1 MLTIFCFFLV
11 LFIRIFIGCRNEK
24 LPYDKVLKHFA
35 KHNIR
40 NQQRLIYVAPQI
52 FLEPHSSIA
61 YFPLSI
67 NAETFEKVLQISLQ
81 RKRRERHPDIEKAV
95 KSEMYSKEEP
105 NADYKVVIDCGIEI
119 VKVESFDN
127 RE

>member
-11 LFIRIFIGCRNEK
+11 LFIRIFIGCQKEK
-24 LPYDKVLKHFA
+24 VPYNKILKLFA

-52 FLEPHSSIA
+52 FLEPQPSIA

-67 NAETFEKVLQISLQ
+67 HAETLEKVLQLSLK
-81 RKRRERHPDIEKAV
+81 RKRRERHPDLEKAV
-95 KSEMYSKEEP
+95 KSEIISKETP
-105 NADYKVVIDCGIEI
+105 NAEYKVVIDRGLEI
-119 VKVESFDN
+119 TKVESFDN